1 MNSTDNPLRAAHAK
15 AAQAALQVG
24 GVSYSSA
31 SLTIYSGSKRKR
43 EEAEERDEDSNVSL
57 STWPA

>member
-1 MNSTDNPLRAAHAK
+1 MNNTDSPQRAAHAK
-15 AAQAALQVG
+15 TAQAALQVG

-31 SLTIYSGSKRKR
+31 SLTICSGSKRKR
-43 EEAEERDEDSNVSL
+43 EEVEERDEDSNVSL